1 LLPIPI
7 PIPTSYSYF
16 LFLLPIPDPIFHAP
30 DEYSE
35 FPLPVLQNRVGF
47 VIFEK
52 RTSVRGLIG
61 GSRAGRQCCDLA
73 AAGSA
78 GREGA
83 GRQTGWITDRRA
95 DGQTDKPTGRRNG
108 QADGNRA
115 GRSGDRQADRLT
127 VRRGRPIN

>member
-1 LLPIPI
+1 MSASFLFFFLILFLFSFHFLCPFLFLSLILFLFLFL
-7 PIPTSYSYF
+7 F

-35 FPLPVLQNRVGF
+35 FPLPVLQNRVEF

-95 DGQTDKPTGRRNG
+95 D
-108 QADGNRA
+108 
-115 GRSGDRQADRLT
+115 
-127 VRRGRPIN
+127 